1 MCGGQGTRLDTD
13 VEKPL
18 FEVGGEP
25 MVDRVRRALA
35 GSRIEETYAVVSPHA
50 PATRDHLDGTI
61 PTIETPGEG
70 YVADLGV
77 ALDEVEPPVLT
88 VAADLPLLDPAV
100 VDRVLDASDRAG
112 GTGSMTVVVPAALKE
127 RLGVSADSVIPA
139 ADVSEAFDDRLQ
151 DGVDGEG
158 EHADEI
164 ECDVTPSG
172 VNVVA
177 DAQEDT
183 MYLSYE
189 TRLAVN
195 VNRLSDAA
203 VAEDLRCE

>member
-1 MCGGQGTRLDTD
+1 MCGGQGTRLETD

-35 GSRIEETYAVVSPHA
+35 GSRIEEVHAVVSPHA
-50 PATRDHLDGTI
+50 PATREHLDGTL
-61 PTIETPGEG
+61 PLVETPGEG

-77 ALDEVEPPVLT
+77 ALERVEQPVLT

-100 VDRVLDASDRAG
+100 VDRILDAHGRAG
-112 GTGSMTVVVPAALKE
+112 GTGSMTVVVPAALTE
-127 RLGVSADSVIPA
+127 RLGVSADSVILAEDVPA
-139 ADVSEAFDDRLQ
+139 AFEDRIE
-151 DGVDGEG
+151 EG
-158 EHADEI
+158 ETEADEPADEF
-164 ECDVTPSG
+164 ECDVTPAG

-183 MYLSYE
+183 MYLSYD

-195 VNRLSDAA
+195 VNRQSDAA
-203 VAEDLRCE
+203 VAEALRCE

>member
-1 MCGGQGTRLDTD
+1 MCGGQGTRLETD

-35 GSRIEETYAVVSPHA
+35 GSRIEAIQAVVSPHA
-50 PATRDHLDGTI
+50 PATREHLDGTL
-61 PTIETPGEG
+61 PLIETPGEG

-77 ALDEVEPPVLT
+77 ALDRVEPPVLT
-88 VAADLPLLDPAV
+88 VAADLPLLDPVV
-100 VDRVLDASDRAG
+100 VDRVLDAHGRAG

-139 ADVSEAFDDRLQ
+139 EDVREAFDDHRS
-151 DGVDGEG
+151 GRVGG
-158 EHADEI
+158 DETGAEF
-164 ECDVTPSG
+164 ECDVTPTG

-183 MYLSYE
+183 MYLSYD

-195 VNRLSDAA
+195 VNRQSDAA
-203 VAEDLRCE
+203 VAEGLRCE

>member
-1 MCGGQGTRLDTD
+1 MCGGQGTRLDAD

-18 FEVGGEP
+18 FAVGDEP

-35 GSRIEETYAVVSPHA
+35 GSRVGRAHAVVSPNA
-50 PATRDHLDGTI
+50 PETRDHLDGVL

-70 YVADLGV
+70 YVADLGI
-77 ALDEVEPPVLT
+77 ALDRVEPPVLT
-88 VAADLPLLDPAV
+88 VATDLPLLDRAA
-100 VDRVLDASDRAG
+100 VDRVLDAYDRAG
-112 GTGSMTVVVPAALKE
+112 GTGSMTVVVPAGLKE

-139 ADVSEAFDDRLQ
+139 GDVPGAFDDRLQ
-151 DGVDGEG
+151 ERGFG
-158 EHADEI
+158 ADERAD
-164 ECDVTPSG
+164 EFACDVTPTG

-183 MYLSYE
+183 MYLSYD

-195 VNRLSDAA
+195 VNRQSDAA
-203 VAEDLRCE
+203 VAEDLRCD